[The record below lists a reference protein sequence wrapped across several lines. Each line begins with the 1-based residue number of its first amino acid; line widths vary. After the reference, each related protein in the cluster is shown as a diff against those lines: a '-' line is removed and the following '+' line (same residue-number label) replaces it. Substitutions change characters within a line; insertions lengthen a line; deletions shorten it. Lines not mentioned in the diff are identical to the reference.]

1 MNDPQ
6 DIIRRIENGEAVA
19 SEQMLPMLYDQLRRV
34 AAAKLYLEKATGSL
48 QATELVHE
56 AYLRIVGDDPN
67 TSQWN
72 GKGHFFCAAAEAM
85 RRILI
90 ERARQRQAEKYGGKL
105 HRVAPTALEHIA
117 EHDPAHLVELNDALE
132 LLAKM
137 DSEAAIIAKLRI
149 FVGLS
154 IDEAAKLLNMSRAT
168 TYRQWSYARAWLKDA
183 LNDDDIGDDV
193 DT

>member
-1 MNDPQ
+1 MSGC
-6 DIIRRIENGEAVA
+6 R
-19 SEQMLPMLYDQLRRV
+19 LPR
-34 AAAKLYLEKATGSL
+34 
-48 QATELVHE
+48 
-56 AYLRIVGDDPN
+56 P
-67 TSQWN
+67 
-72 GKGHFFCAAAEAM
+72 
-85 RRILI
+85 
-90 ERARQRQAEKYGGKL
+90 
-105 HRVAPTALEHIA
+105 PLEHRAGARIIKDHLTTQA
-117 EHDPAHLVELNDALE
+117 KHAFIGVDPAHLVELNDALE